1 MRHKE
6 GNKEKDI
13 IEAAIKCFAKK
24 GYHHSKILDIAKI
37 ANVAVGSI
45 YVYYENKEDILVKIF
60 NNLWERLYFKLT
72 NIEKDSKLTPIEK
85 IDTMIEDIFEAF
97 IENPN
102 LAIVFVN
109 EQQYL
114 LKISSNLSN
123 NYYKK
128 YLDIG
133 EAFIKEGIDKNMF
146 ASEID
151 SKIFRIF
158 ILGAIR
164 NLLRYWA
171 DSPIKISLA
180 KIKENV
186 VYLIKNGILKR

>member
-24 GYHHSKILDIAKI
+24 GYHHSKIIDIAKI

-45 YVYYENKEDILVKIF
+45 YVYYNNKEDILIKIF
-60 NNLWERLYFKLT
+60 NNLWERLYFKIT
-72 NIEKDSKLTPIEK
+72 NIEKNSRLTPVEK
-85 IDTMIEDIFEAF
+85 IDTMIEDIFDAF

-114 LKISSNLSN
+114 LKLSSTLSN
-123 NYYKK
+123 NFHKK
-128 YLDIG
+128 YLDVG
-133 EAFIKEGIDKNMF
+133 EIFIKEGIQQNIF
-146 ASEID
+146 SSEIN
-151 SKIFRIF
+151 SNIFRIF

-171 DSPIKISLA
+171 DTPVKISLA

-186 VYLIKNGILKR
+186 TYLIRNGILKK